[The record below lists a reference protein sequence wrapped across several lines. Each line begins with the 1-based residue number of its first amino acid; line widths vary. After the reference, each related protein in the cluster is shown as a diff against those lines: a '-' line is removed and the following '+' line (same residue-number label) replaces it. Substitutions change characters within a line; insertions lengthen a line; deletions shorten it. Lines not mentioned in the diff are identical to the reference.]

1 MGKFVIECPEC
12 GRYNEASTSLFAKRK
27 IKCFCGYTINIK
39 SDKVKS
45 KECQHCG
52 NMIIYDQSLGEKA
65 LCPVC
70 KNPINTL
77 LDKSQ
82 KVEISCP
89 TCNCLLTVN
98 KDDTICSCP
107 LCDTQIDINSQLQK
121 EKIRSSGEPVL
132 IKFEGGS
139 DNVVWKYPIEDF
151 NYGSTLIVHE
161 GQEAIFLKN
170 GVALEAFGP
179 GKYVLNTNKIIS
191 ENFKNTDGLVANKE
205 FHTEV
210 YFVNMT
216 VHMGIKWGTDSKVRL
231 FDPASGLHIELGACG
246 QFNIQVV
253 DSNKF
258 LSKVVGTVKEYAQ
271 NELSTDGLDRSN
283 MMGKFKALIMNRVKS
298 NLARTIREQQINVL
312 EIDEYLETI
321 STDLGKRI
329 NLTLEEYGLYMPNF
343 FITTIMTPDDD
354 PNYRRLK
361 TQFAERTLKVREE
374 HIRKDEAE
382 AAQAR
387 KILEAQ
393 TEAQLKILE
402 AQGDGEALRIRAQAE
417 AEEMRLKGYT
427 YQQETSRQLGMEA
440 IKNSGNG
447 NIINDLTRIGIG
459 VDSLKD
465 VTNAMSNIGSTSIFN
480 GNTWNCDC
488 GQQNITGN
496 FCGKC
501 GSRKPTNNLW
511 DCICGQKG
519 NTGNFCNNC
528 GSKKSEQSGWTCSC
542 GFHNEV
548 GNFCSNCGRRK

>member
-12 GRYNEASTSLFAKRK
+12 GRYNEASTSLFAKKK

-39 SDKVKS
+39 TDKVKS
-45 KECQHCG
+45 KKCEHCG
-52 NMIIYDQSLGEKA
+52 NMIIYDQSLNEKA
-65 LCPVC
+65 ICPVC
-70 KNPINTL
+70 KNAINTL
-77 LDKSQ
+77 LDKS
-82 KVEISCP
+82 KHVEISCP

-98 KDDTICSCP
+98 KEDHFCTCP
-107 LCDTQIDINSQLQK
+107 LCDTEVDIVNQLQK
-121 EKIRSSGEPVL
+121 EKIRSSGEAVF
-132 IKFEGGS
+132 IKFEGAS
-139 DNVVWKYPIEDF
+139 DTIVWKHPIEDF

-161 GQEAIFLKN
+161 GQTAIFIKD

-179 GKYVLNTNKIIS
+179 GKYVLNTNKAIS
-191 ENFKNTDGLVANKE
+191 DTFKKTDGLVANLD
-205 FHTEV
+205 FHSEV
-210 YFVNMT
+210 YFVNTT

-246 QFNIQVV
+246 QFNIQVI
-253 DSNKF
+253 DANKF

-271 NELSTDGLDRSN
+271 NELSTDGLDRTN

-298 NLARTIREQQINVL
+298 NLAKTIREQQINVL

-321 STDLGKRI
+321 SIDLGKRI
-329 NLTLEEYGLYMPNF
+329 NLTLEEYGLYMPDF

-354 PNYRRLK
+354 PNYRKLK
-361 TQFAERTLKVREE
+361 SQFAERTLKVREE
-374 HIRKDEAE
+374 HIRKDEAQ
-382 AAQAR
+382 AAQSR

-402 AQGDGEALRIRAQAE
+402 AQGDSEAFRIRAQAE

-427 YQQETSRQLGMEA
+427 YQQETARQLGKEA
-440 IKNSGNG
+440 IQNSGNG
-447 NIINDLTRIGIG
+447 SIINDLTRVGIGLEALRTGTNAMPGIG
-459 VDSLKD
+459 VVPIQDGL
-465 VTNAMSNIGSTSIFN
+465 
-480 GNTWNCDC
+480 TWDCSC
-488 GQQNITGN
+488 GQTGIPGN

-501 GSRKPTNNLW
+501 GARKPVNLVW
-511 DCICGQKG
+511 DCVCGQKG

-528 GSKKSEQSGWTCSC
+528 GAKKADKSGWTCTC